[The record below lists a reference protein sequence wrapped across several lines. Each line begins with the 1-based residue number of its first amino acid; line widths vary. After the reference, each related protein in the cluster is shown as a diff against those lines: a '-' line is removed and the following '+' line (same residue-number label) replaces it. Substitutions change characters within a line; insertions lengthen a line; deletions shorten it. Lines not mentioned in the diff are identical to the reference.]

1 MRPPADGTLGPPA
14 PGRVLQGRA
23 GHRAVLHR
31 ERRQPGP
38 SRQRF
43 LRQVCH
49 RQRLHPLAERGAGG
63 SPSNGGLS
71 SSSTT
76 PLSPPLP
83 PQMIET
89 ECFKDLN
96 VFGPNGT
103 RSPDLDWRQLPEP
116 PKRSLLQR
124 LFRRHVSAGVLGLP
138 RGSPSPSSH
147 RPSVPLSLC
156 PSSRPTAPSVP
167 PCRPRS
173 RQPRT
178 RTSPRPAPPAKPG
191 ARHRHRPDPAPPS
204 PGTPRVPSSP
214 PPRRLR
220 ATSDQ
225 GRGLAEE
232 RLGQRPPGAGVRG
245 GRGAQGGSGSKPFSP
260 SPPAACFLGVSTCR
274 GHPGGSSPPTP
285 GLGAGAV
292 SGSTHFCCV

>member
-23 GHRAVLHR
+23 GHRAVLHC

-71 SSSTT
+71 SGSAT
-76 PLSPPLP
+76 PLSPTLP
-83 PQMIET
+83 PQMVET

-124 LFRRHVSAGVLGLP
+124 LFRRHVSAGGSWGCPAAP
-138 RGSPSPSSH
+138 RPPHLTVRLSP
-147 RPSVPLSLC
+147 C
-156 PSSRPTAPSVP
+156 PSVP
-167 PCRPRS
+167 PAGRLPHRCPRAVPAAGSHELAPPRGRRRLPSPEHGTGTVLTLLLRPRGPPEPPPHPLLAVS
-173 RQPRT
+173 GPPRT
-178 RTSPRPAPPAKPG
+178 RAGVSQ
-191 ARHRHRPDPAPPS
+191 
-204 PGTPRVPSSP
+204 
-214 PPRRLR
+214 RRGWDR
-220 ATSDQ
+220 DHQ
-225 GRGLAEE
+225 GLACAVAEG
-232 RLGQRPPGAGVRG
+232 RRG
-245 GRGAQGGSGSKPFSP
+245 EADPSP
-260 SPPAACFLGVSTCR
+260 SPPAPQLPVFW
-274 GHPGGSSPPTP
+274 GSAPAEGT
-285 GLGAGAV
+285 LGAPLPPPQGWV
-292 SGSTHFCCV
+292 QVP